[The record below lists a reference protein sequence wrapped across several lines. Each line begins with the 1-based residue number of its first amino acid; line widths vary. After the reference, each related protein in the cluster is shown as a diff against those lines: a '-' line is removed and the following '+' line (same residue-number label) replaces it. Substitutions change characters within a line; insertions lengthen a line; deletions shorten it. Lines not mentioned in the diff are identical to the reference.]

1 MSERSNKAHAVD
13 APIASLFH
21 IVHHRRRAAD
31 VRPKNECRPMRRW
44 SAITIIAAVLA
55 AALAEA
61 SPLSFT
67 PFVWPTTVNRDAYVV
82 FSMVATNDGSTGI
95 SYELIS
101 APPGVG
107 FGTYLEVDH
116 YYTMKWEAFFSWNTP
131 SLAGSTNLFVVRA
144 YDVTDPSIAATG
156 SVSMVVI
163 DVPPIS
169 SIQVTNDSAML
180 QLPSL
185 LTDRSYDVE
194 WSASIPATNWSTLC
208 HFFRGGKPPVVF
220 DTGPLQERRF
230 YRLSGSYDY
239 YAMTVP

>member
-1 MSERSNKAHAVD
+1 
-13 APIASLFH
+13 
-21 IVHHRRRAAD
+21 
-31 VRPKNECRPMRRW
+31 
-44 SAITIIAAVLA
+44 
-55 AALAEA
+55 
-61 SPLSFT
+61 
-67 PFVWPTTVNRDAYVV
+67 VNRDAYVV

-116 YYTMKWEAFFSWNTP
+116 YYTMKWAAFFSWNTP

-180 QLPSL
+180 QLHTGDELVDVVPLFPRGQTAGCVRYWSVARASL
-185 LTDRSYDVE
+185 LQALRELRLLRHDGAV
-194 WSASIPATNWSTLC
+194 
-208 HFFRGGKPPVVF
+208 GVV
-220 DTGPLQERRF
+220 
-230 YRLSGSYDY
+230 
-239 YAMTVP
+239 VV